1 MNQVIEI
8 MMILLYFLLF
18 AWIIQKS
25 RFFKSCSLPKY
36 FLLSVF
42 TIKVLAGIAMAFI
55 YTHYYP
61 IRAEADIFKYFD
73 DSKIMYDSLKENPE
87 DFFRMISGMYG
98 GKDYYYMH
106 TYYYEMNNWYKEYEG
121 ETFNDTH
128 TIIRFNAV
136 ARIFSF
142 GIYQVHTIFVC
153 FLVMIG
159 LVFMYKSFEN
169 HFTGK
174 KLLLAIALFLLPSVV
189 FWGSGVLKEALLLF
203 AMGIFIYCV
212 FELIK
217 INFKWY
223 IFAGIGFSFF
233 LLIFLKIYAL
243 LILLPAIAAY
253 AINRSRQIK
262 FPVIS
267 YLICFVLALVI
278 ALNFTL
284 LKENFD
290 VLRILATKQ
299 QDFIN
304 HARELNSN
312 SLIDISP
319 LEPTLISF
327 MRNSPIAL
335 FNTFTRPYIFE
346 SGNPLMILAG
356 IENLGMA
363 LLLILAVYRR
373 DRISPENKNLFYFL
387 IFYAMIMFILI
398 GLVAPVTGA
407 MVRYKIPA
415 LGMMA
420 AAFILTGNWK
430 KLLNNHPKLIKLL
443 KIGE

>member
-1 MNQVIEI
+1 MNPVIEI
-8 MMILLYFLLF
+8 MIILLYFMLF

-25 RFFKSCSLPKY
+25 RFFKTVALPKY

-98 GKDYYYMH
+98 GNDYYYMH
-106 TYYYEMNNWYKEYEG
+106 TYYYDMNNWYKEFEG

-136 ARIFSF
+136 TRIFSF
-142 GIYQVHTIFVC
+142 GIYHVHTVFVC

-159 LVFMYKSFEN
+159 LVFMYKSAEN
-169 HFTGK
+169 YFTGK
-174 KLLLAIALFLLPSVV
+174 KILLAISIFLMPSVV

-212 FELIK
+212 FDLIK
-217 INFKWY
+217 GNLKWY
-223 IFAGIGFSFF
+223 IIAGAGFSFF

-243 LILLPAIAAY
+243 LILLPALVAY
-253 AINRSRQIK
+253 AVNLYRKLK

-267 YLICFVLALVI
+267 YFICFGLALVI

-284 LKENFD
+284 IRENFD
-290 VLRILATKQ
+290 ILRILATKQ

-319 LEPTLISF
+319 LEPTILSF
-327 MRNSPIAL
+327 LKNSPIAL
-335 FNTFTRPYIFE
+335 LNTFTRPYFFE

-356 IENLGMA
+356 LENSVMA
-363 LLLILAVYRR
+363 LLLILALYKR
-373 DRISPENKNLFYFL
+373 DQLSSEKKNMFYFL
-387 IFYAMIMFILI
+387 LFYSIMMFVLI

-420 AAFILTGNWK
+420 AAFVLTCDWK
-430 KLLNNHPKLIKLL
+430 SLLNNHPKLIKLL